1 MILFHPA
8 KRTLEFVDRKP
19 IRDFDSVPFHDENLR
34 QFVLPRL
41 IERKDIIDLV

>member
-8 KRTLEFVDRKP
+8 KRTLEFVARKP
-19 IRDFDSVPFHDENLR
+19 VRDFDRVAFHDENLC

-41 IERKDIIDLV
+41 IKRKDIIDSV

>member
-19 IRDFDSVPFHDENLR
+19 VRDFDGVALKNEHLR
-34 QFVLPRL
+34 EFVLPRL
-41 IERKDIIDLV
+41 IERKDIIDSV